1 MPKLKVVI
9 VDYYYE
15 HIEAERREIARL
27 GAVLEDYHCKTED
40 EIIAVA
46 KDADAVIVQFAP
58 VTRRVVESL
67 EKCRI
72 IVRYAIGVD
81 NIDVPS
87 ATERGIWVCNVP
99 DYGVDEVSSHA
110 VLLLLACARKLPILS
125 RDVRQGNWNYN
136 VAKPVHRIAGNVLG
150 LVGLGRIPSLVAR
163 KMRGFDVETIAF
175 DPYVTPESA
184 AELGVRLVDMDTL
197 LRDSDYVSVH
207 CPLNDQTRHMFGR
220 EQFKRM
226 KSSAVFVNTA
236 RGGVV
241 NEKELAEALRAG
253 EIAAAGLDVCEWE
266 PIAPDSPLLQM
277 DNVVVTPHVAWY
289 SVEAIQSLQQK
300 AAEEVVR
307 VLSGAPPLNPV
318 NSPQTSAF

>member
-1 MPKLKVVI
+1 
-9 VDYYYE
+9 
-15 HIEAERREIARL
+15 
-27 GAVLEDYHCKTED
+27 
-40 EIIAVA
+40 
-46 KDADAVIVQFAP
+46 
-58 VTRRVVESL
+58 
-67 EKCRI
+67 
-72 IVRYAIGVD
+72 
-81 NIDVPS
+81 
-87 ATERGIWVCNVP
+87 
-99 DYGVDEVSSHA
+99 
-110 VLLLLACARKLPILS
+110 
-125 RDVRQGNWNYN
+125 
-136 VAKPVHRIAGNVLG
+136 
-150 LVGLGRIPSLVAR
+150 
-163 KMRGFDVETIAF
+163 
-175 DPYVTPESA
+175 
-184 AELGVRLVDMDTL
+184 MDTL

-266 PIAPDSPLLQM
+266 PIAPDSPLLQV
-277 DNVVVTPHVAWY
+277 DNVIVTPHVAWY